1 MEYFTKDTT
10 SYEGLLQG
18 DLFRVNHRNESPFLI
33 HEEYA
38 LLITADCDMANASKN
53 VSYLTFL
60 PIISTTNYLESIWI
74 PEFIDRLIKE
84 ISRELCVY
92 IKKQKIYE
100 AYSCNQME
108 EQQMIQWIKE
118 SSIEDVIVSLSLD
131 KQDRK
136 IKQYLELEREFK
148 DGCSISNY
156 LKIKE
161 LKNTKSKSIFGEL
174 KSSISNSKSE
184 YYQLPI
190 IDSMYDSSG
199 IIKLRMIRPMHKSY
213 VFTNEVDARQ
223 SKYSSS
229 TNLVRIGRCSDYL
242 RYSISQNFA
251 SLFSRIGMPS
261 NFEEDINESTAL
273 FLEQLESNKND

>member
-92 IKKQKIYE
+92 IKKNKRYMKHTV
-100 AYSCNQME
+100 A
-108 EQQMIQWIKE
+108 
-118 SSIEDVIVSLSLD
+118 
-131 KQDRK
+131 
-136 IKQYLELEREFK
+136 
-148 DGCSISNY
+148 
-156 LKIKE
+156 
-161 LKNTKSKSIFGEL
+161 TKWK
-174 KSSISNSKSE
+174 
-184 YYQLPI
+184 
-190 IDSMYDSSG
+190 
-199 IIKLRMIRPMHKSY
+199 
-213 VFTNEVDARQ
+213 
-223 SKYSSS
+223 
-229 TNLVRIGRCSDYL
+229 
-242 RYSISQNFA
+242 
-251 SLFSRIGMPS
+251 
-261 NFEEDINESTAL
+261 
-273 FLEQLESNKND
+273 SNK